1 MNTEVYTWRPL
12 TEFEHEELGMRL
24 SCTESF
30 PDLPTDMMVET
41 ENGLEVSHF
50 AADFFFQQLI
60 INLVTPEYYSK

>member
-1 MNTEVYTWRPL
+1 MNTEVNTWRPL

-50 AADFFFQQLI
+50 AADFFPA
-60 INLVTPEYYSK
+60 INHKPCHSRILL